1 MKSNRRCLSVA
12 LLCSAITFA
21 GLPARAQQYTSDGA
35 VRPDRALSPEET
47 NPGPVLSPGA
57 VRPDRALSPEETDPG
72 PVLSPNLSSCTPI
85 CCAVLSPDAVPR
97 DRALSPEETNPPP
110 VLSPGAVRPDPA
122 LPPD

>member
-72 PVLSPNLSSCTPI
+72 PVLSAWSEDRRGTVLQSLRTGLTPEWD
-85 CCAVLSPDAVPR
+85 CLLYTSPSPR
-97 DRALSPEETNPPP
+97 D
-110 VLSPGAVRPDPA
+110 
-122 LPPD
+122 